1 MPQDPFLQS
10 KDQSKPKDPFLKPK
24 DPFQEQGEPGASF
37 GTNLF
42 RTGVGAL
49 RDTAQAT
56 TELIEDAGSLVGAD
70 FNIPDLPTIPQP
82 TYPGGGVVRDVAG
95 FLVPYAGLSKVAK
108 GYKAVTTPQKIAKA
122 TALGSTAEQFAFS
135 PDEERLSNLIQ
146 EYPNLQNPI
155 TEYLQSNLSD
165 TAAEGRFKMALEG
178 AGLGIAVEGLLRG
191 LGKLRFNKVAKE
203 QPSKVE
209 TPLEKIEPVLETPKP
224 KDPFIAETPK
234 PKSNKLPNVLIAPKE
249 PKLKRVNSLLYNGV
263 PFNDPGF
270 EEVASALGYSTDTL
284 PLVYKAKNAKTS
296 VSTGEAISDTADQLA
311 ETLGELGFARNKPDG
326 RLTPNEALEILEANP
341 VLPDFQN
348 DFIKYDTALK
358 KYNTY
363 TQALQRSNID
373 INNLKGKTDK
383 EIEDILEEISNF
395 EDVQGVKVPESFAAR
410 FEPSPPVDLYDDV
423 ITGMDNIT
431 SKTVDELDAIPPDF
445 AGNINLKKIDA
456 PNKVKNVI
464 DDIAKNNDEF
474 IEARRGVVKFGSDGE
489 ELAALAKET
498 GLTEEQLINRTR
510 GSAFNAETAYAARVL
525 NVNSA
530 ENLVELAK
538 KARSTTATAED
549 LIEFNQALT
558 RHASIQEQVA
568 GITAEAGRALRSFRE
583 IAASKGAIQ
592 ERLIKEYIQSKGGV
606 ENIESIAEAISKL
619 DDPEQIAKFSKEV
632 HKATTLDQIQEAWI
646 NALLSSPSTHVV
658 NILSNTLVA
667 ASRIPEYGIATVLGS
682 VRKGQDKV
690 SFTELGARVLGNIY
704 GTLDGLRMGSK
715 AIIDPDSV
723 VDPLTKLELQKQ
735 NAIPGVAGEIVRIP
749 GRALVA
755 EDTFFKAIGYRQ
767 ELFGQ
772 AVRKAKKEGKGVDRV
787 FELIKDPQKNFPDAY
802 SKAQDI
808 ARYQTFT
815 NPLGST
821 GQAFQK
827 IIANNQYL
835 RFLAPFVRTP
845 VNIVKYAAQRTPLGI
860 FAKTYKEGIKKGGAE
875 ADLVRARVA
884 LGTSIMS
891 TIAYLSSEGF
901 VTGRGPSDPGK
912 RSVLKE
918 TGWQPYSLKID
929 NTYYGYNRFEPAGIL
944 FGLAADTVDIYNYA
958 NDGFIKSSE
967 GEIDELVAMIVG
979 SATQNI
985 TNKTFMTGITD
996 AINVIS
1002 DPDRYGE
1009 RWINR
1014 FASTVVP
1021 TGVYYLRKGED
1032 PLVRDAVSMAD
1043 SISNRIP
1050 GKSNELPFKRNVFG
1064 EPIEYSKNYSPEFL
1078 GKFGKT
1084 FSPIQMSEEKQDI
1097 VFDEMNRLDIT
1108 PNRPNRKIGSV
1119 DLNPVQYQGMLGE
1132 MLGFGTKKKLE
1143 FLIQNPAYKNAL
1155 DSEKIDLIKEI
1166 IREDQSAAR
1175 IKTQIKYPQILTD
1188 EMLKQMEE
1196 LNQQ

>member
-1 MPQDPFLQS
+1 MPQDPFLQP
-10 KDQSKPKDPFLKPK
+10 KDQLKPKDPFLKPK
-24 DPFQEQGEPGASF
+24 DPFKEQGEPSAGF

-42 RTGVGAL
+42 RTIGGAA
-49 RDTAQAT
+49 RDVAQAT
-56 TELIEDAGSLVGAD
+56 LDVGAGLEKALPMGGFSTQD
-70 FNIPDLPTIPQP
+70 NPTTEKVEGLRYVSPDELKLLNEYYGKLELPKVEEP
-82 TYPGGGVVRDVAG
+82 TYPGGSFARDLTG
-95 FLVPYAGLSKVAK
+95 FLAPVKQVSAIAAPI
-108 GYKAVTTPQKIAKA
+108 KAVTTGQKLAKGA
-122 TALGSTAEQFAFS
+122 AIGAVAEQFAFS
-135 PDEERLSNLIQ
+135 PYEQRISNLIQ
-146 EYPNLQNPI
+146 EYPSLQNPV
-155 TEYLQSNLSD
+155 TEYLQADPNDSEA
-165 TAAEGRFKMALEG
+165 TARFKMAIEG
-178 AGLGIAVEGLLRG
+178 GVIGVPIDAVLRTV
-191 LGKLRFNKVAKE
+191 GKMRANKVAQE
-203 QPSKVE
+203 QPAKVE
-209 TPLEKIEPVLETPKP
+209 TPVDDSSVIDTTTTVAQAKKET
-224 KDPFIAETPK
+224 
-234 PKSNKLPNVLIAPKE
+234 
-249 PKLKRVNSLLYNGV
+249 
-263 PFNDPGF
+263 
-270 EEVASALGYSTDTL
+270 
-284 PLVYKAKNAKTS
+284 
-296 VSTGEAISDTADQLA
+296 
-311 ETLGELGFARNKPDG
+311 
-326 RLTPNEALEILEANP
+326 
-341 VLPDFQN
+341 
-348 DFIKYDTALK
+348 
-358 KYNTY
+358 
-363 TQALQRSNID
+363 
-373 INNLKGKTDK
+373 
-383 EIEDILEEISNF
+383 
-395 EDVQGVKVPESFAAR
+395 
-410 FEPSPPVDLYDDV
+410 
-423 ITGMDNIT
+423 
-431 SKTVDELDAIPPDF
+431 PPDF

-456 PNKVKNVI
+456 PDEVKNVI
-464 DDIAKNNDEF
+464 DDIAKNNDDF
-474 IEARRGVVKFGSDGE
+474 IDARRGVVKFGTDGE

-498 GLTEEQLINRTR
+498 GLDEEQLLKRKT
-510 GSAFNAETAYAARVL
+510 GEAFNAETAYAARVL

-538 KARSTTATAED
+538 KARSTKSTAED

-568 GITAEAGRALRSFRE
+568 GITAEAGRALRSFKE

-592 ERLIKEYIQSKGGV
+592 ERLIKEYIQGKGGK

-619 DDPEQIAKFSKEV
+619 DDPEQIARFSKEV
-632 HKATTLDQIQEAWI
+632 YKATKLDQVQEAWI
-646 NALLSSPSTHVV
+646 NALLSSPSTHAV

-690 SFTELGARVLGNIY
+690 TFTELGARILGNIY

-735 NAIPGVAGEIVRIP
+735 NAIPGVAGEIVRLP

-772 AVRKAKKEGKGVDRV
+772 AVRKAKQEGKGVERV
-787 FELIKDPQKNFPDAY
+787 FELIKDPKKNFPDAY
-802 SKAQDI
+802 SKGQEI

-875 ADLVRARVA
+875 ADLVRARVI

-891 TIAYLSSEGF
+891 AIAYLSNEGL

-912 RSVLKE
+912 RTVLRE

-929 NTYYGYNRFEPAGIL
+929 DTYYGYNRFEPAGIL

-958 NDGFIKSSE
+958 DSGFIKSNE
-967 GEIDELVAMIVG
+967 GEIDELVSMIVG

-1009 RWINR
+1009 KWINR

-1032 PLVRDAVSMAD
+1032 PLVRDAVTMAD

-1050 GKSNELPFKRNVFG
+1050 GKSDELPFKRNVFG

-1084 FSPIQMSEEKQDI
+1084 FSPIQTSKEKQDV

-1108 PNRPNRKIGSV
+1108 PNRPHRKIGGV

-1132 MLGFGTKKKLE
+1132 MLNLKTKQKLE

-1166 IREDQSAAR
+1166 IRQDQSVAR
-1175 IKTQIKYPQILTD
+1175 EQTQIKYPQILTD
-1188 EMLKQMEE
+1188 QMLKQIEE
-1196 LNQQ
+1196 LNQ

>member
-1 MPQDPFLQS
+1 
-10 KDQSKPKDPFLKPK
+10 
-24 DPFQEQGEPGASF
+24 
-37 GTNLF
+37 
-42 RTGVGAL
+42 
-49 RDTAQAT
+49 
-56 TELIEDAGSLVGAD
+56 
-70 FNIPDLPTIPQP
+70 
-82 TYPGGGVVRDVAG
+82 
-95 FLVPYAGLSKVAK
+95 
-108 GYKAVTTPQKIAKA
+108 
-122 TALGSTAEQFAFS
+122 
-135 PDEERLSNLIQ
+135 
-146 EYPNLQNPI
+146 
-155 TEYLQSNLSD
+155 
-165 TAAEGRFKMALEG
+165 MAIEG
-178 AGLGIAVEGLLRG
+178 AAIGVPIDAVLRTF
-191 LGKLRFNKVAKE
+191 GKMKANKVAQE
-203 QPSKVE
+203 QPAKVE

-224 KDPFIAETPK
+224 KDPFIAETPT
-234 PKSNKLPNVLIAPKE
+234 PRSNKLPDVLIPPKDPRRN
-249 PKLKRVNSLLYNGV
+249 PKVKAKTVRSLLKNRI
-263 PFNDPGF
+263 PKNDPYF
-270 EEVASALGYSTDTL
+270 EEIASALGYDRSNF
-284 PLVYKAKNAKTS
+284 PLAYTAKNAP
-296 VSTGEAISDTADQLA
+296 VDSTGNVMSDVGEQILEDLDANYNFFRGTGKGFRESSEAGKPT
-311 ETLGELGFARNKPDG
+311 ELYRDDLYKALEKNDVLPEFEQPMINYV
-326 RLTPNEALEILEANP
+326 EALNKHEYFIDALRRAGINP
-341 VLPDFQN
+341 N
-348 DFIKYDTALK
+348 
-358 KYNTY
+358 
-363 TQALQRSNID
+363 R
-373 INNLKGKTDK
+373 LKGKTNK
-383 EIEDILEEISNF
+383 EVEDIVDEIVTF
-395 EDVQGVKVPESFAAR
+395 ENVEGGKVSESFAAR
-410 FEPSPPVDLYDDV
+410 FDSLPPVESYADE

-538 KARSTTATAED
+538 KARSTKATAED

-568 GITAEAGRALRSFRE
+568 GITAEAGRALRSFKE

-592 ERLIKEYIQSKGGV
+592 ERLIKEYIQGKGGK

-619 DDPEQIAKFSKEV
+619 DDPEQIARFSKEV
-632 HKATTLDQIQEAWI
+632 YKATKLDQVQEAWI
-646 NALLSSPSTHVV
+646 NALLSSPSTHAV

-690 SFTELGARVLGNIY
+690 TFTELGARILGNIY

-772 AVRKAKKEGKGVDRV
+772 AVRKAKQEGKGVERV
-787 FELIKDPQKNFPDAY
+787 FELIKDPKKNFPDAY
-802 SKAQDI
+802 SKGQEI

-875 ADLVRARVA
+875 ADLVRARVI

-891 TIAYLSSEGF
+891 AIAYLSNEGL

-912 RSVLKE
+912 RTVLRE

-929 NTYYGYNRFEPAGIL
+929 DTYYGYNRFEPAGIL

-958 NDGFIKSSE
+958 DSGFIKSNE
-967 GEIDELVAMIVG
+967 GEIDELVSMIVG

-1009 RWINR
+1009 KWINR

-1032 PLVRDAVSMAD
+1032 PLVRDAVTMAD

-1050 GKSNELPFKRNVFG
+1050 GKSDELPFKRNVFG

-1084 FSPIQMSEEKQDI
+1084 FSPIQTSKEKQDV

-1108 PNRPNRKIGSV
+1108 PNRPHRKIGGV

-1132 MLGFGTKKKLE
+1132 MLNLKTKQKLE
-1143 FLIQNPAYKNAL
+1143 FLIQSPVYKNAL

-1166 IREDQSAAR
+1166 IRQDQSVAR
-1175 IKTQIKYPQILTD
+1175 EQTQIKYPQILTD
-1188 EMLKQMEE
+1188 QMLKQIEE
-1196 LNQQ
+1196 LNQ

>member
-1 MPQDPFLQS
+1 MPQDPFLQP
-10 KDQSKPKDPFLKPK
+10 KDQLKPKDPFLKPK
-24 DPFQEQGEPGASF
+24 DPFKEQGEPSAGF
-37 GTNLF
+37 GKNLF
-42 RTGVGAL
+42 RTIGGAA
-49 RDTAQAT
+49 RDVAQAT
-56 TELIEDAGSLVGAD
+56 LDVGAGLEKALPMGGFSTQD
-70 FNIPDLPTIPQP
+70 NPTTEKVEGLRYVSPDELKLLNEYYGKLELPKVEEP
-82 TYPGGGVVRDVAG
+82 TYPGGSFARDLTG
-95 FLVPYAGLSKVAK
+95 FLAPVKQVSTIAAPIQ
-108 GYKAVTTPQKIAKA
+108 AVTTGQKLAKGA
-122 TALGSTAEQFAFS
+122 AIGAVAEQFAFS
-135 PDEERLSNLIQ
+135 PYEQRISNLIQ
-146 EYPNLQNPI
+146 EYPSLQNPV
-155 TEYLQSNLSD
+155 TEYLQADPNDSEA
-165 TAAEGRFKMALEG
+165 TARFKMAIEG
-178 AGLGIAVEGLLRG
+178 AAIGVPIDAVLRTF
-191 LGKLRFNKVAKE
+191 GKMKANKVAQE
-203 QPSKVE
+203 QPAKVE
-209 TPLEKIEPVLETPKP
+209 TPVDDSSVI
-224 KDPFIAETPK
+224 
-234 PKSNKLPNVLIAPKE
+234 
-249 PKLKRVNSLLYNGV
+249 
-263 PFNDPGF
+263 
-270 EEVASALGYSTDTL
+270 DTTTT
-284 PLVYKAKNAKTS
+284 V
-296 VSTGEAISDTADQLA
+296 
-311 ETLGELGFARNKPDG
+311 
-326 RLTPNEALEILEANP
+326 
-341 VLPDFQN
+341 
-348 DFIKYDTALK
+348 
-358 KYNTY
+358 
-363 TQALQRSNID
+363 TQA
-373 INNLKGKTDK
+373 KK
-383 EIEDILEEISNF
+383 E
-395 EDVQGVKVPESFAAR
+395 
-410 FEPSPPVDLYDDV
+410 
-423 ITGMDNIT
+423 T
-431 SKTVDELDAIPPDF
+431 PPDF

-456 PNKVKNVI
+456 PDEVKNVI
-464 DDIAKNNDEF
+464 DDIAKNNDDF
-474 IEARRGVVKFGSDGE
+474 IDARRGVVKFGTDGE

-498 GLTEEQLINRTR
+498 GLDEEQLLKRKT
-510 GSAFNAETAYAARVL
+510 GEAFNAETAYAARVL

-538 KARSTTATAED
+538 KARSTKATAED

-568 GITAEAGRALRSFRE
+568 GITAEAGRALRSFKE

-592 ERLIKEYIQSKGGV
+592 ERLIKEYIQGKGGK

-619 DDPEQIAKFSKEV
+619 DDPEQIARFSKEV
-632 HKATTLDQIQEAWI
+632 YKATKLDQVQEAWI
-646 NALLSSPSTHVV
+646 NALLSSPSTHAV

-690 SFTELGARVLGNIY
+690 TFTELGARILGNIY

-735 NAIPGVAGEIVRIP
+735 NAIPGVAGEIVRLP

-772 AVRKAKKEGKGVDRV
+772 AVRKAKQEGKGVERV
-787 FELIKDPQKNFPDAY
+787 FELIKDPKKNFPDAY
-802 SKAQDI
+802 SKGQEI

-875 ADLVRARVA
+875 ADLVRARVI

-891 TIAYLSSEGF
+891 AIAYLSNEGL

-912 RSVLKE
+912 RTVLRE

-929 NTYYGYNRFEPAGIL
+929 DTYYGYNRFEPAGIL

-958 NDGFIKSSE
+958 DSGFIKSNE
-967 GEIDELVAMIVG
+967 GEIDELVSMIVG

-1009 RWINR
+1009 KWINR

-1032 PLVRDAVSMAD
+1032 PLVRDAVTMAD

-1050 GKSNELPFKRNVFG
+1050 GKSDELPFKRNVFG

-1084 FSPIQMSEEKQDI
+1084 FSPIQTSKEKQDV

-1108 PNRPNRKIGSV
+1108 PNRPHRKIGGV

-1132 MLGFGTKKKLE
+1132 MLNLKTKQKLE

-1166 IREDQSAAR
+1166 IRQDQSVAR
-1175 IKTQIKYPQILTD
+1175 EQTQRKYPQILTD
-1188 EMLKQMEE
+1188 QMLKQIEE
-1196 LNQQ
+1196 LNQ